1 MRTHPL
7 TAIAAAAVACVA
19 SLLLA
24 PQTHAQSSACEQL
37 KAKLSA
43 RIESSIRSFTL
54 EAVTAG
60 TPLPPGAKAIGTCD
74 GGAYKI
80 LLLRSGSASSVA
92 ATARPLPIANPAP
105 AASSVVPVQVQA
117 KVQVQA
123 QVQMHAPES
132 PSPRASAPESDVDA
146 RTSTAVRAV
155 KAIPAAPAAPS
166 ALTSSTASEAAQT
179 NGLPLSNRAPEL
191 VRQYWHVCAAIVLT
205 LLAATVWAW
214 LRHRRSLDTA
224 GLPRGPKIRM
234 L

>member
-24 PQTHAQSSACEQL
+24 SQTHAQSSACEQL

-132 PSPRASAPESDVDA
+132 PSPRASA
-146 RTSTAVRAV
+146 AV